1 MFNFKNYL
9 NWPVAAAFLGAA
21 SLLAS
26 CDSAIYEDLPIC
38 ENSRHA
44 VRFVWDNN
52 MLSSDAFRGNVHSV
66 AVYGFDADDRLA
78 FVLEENG
85 DALKMQGYTLA
96 IDVPDLKAGEYT
108 LVAWCGLDNSLEDAT
123 RGESFILSD
132 VEIGKTTREEL
143 ICRMEREVQADGTH
157 HSSEQLFD
165 LFHGTA
171 YGIEI
176 FDKDDK
182 ENAGDHIYQINLTKD
197 TNNVRIMLQQMNK
210 DVKVDDFSFLIEDAN
225 GLLGPDN
232 ELQDDEIIN
241 YEPFNTAEGVAGT
254 VEGTTRADGAIE
266 GLGVAIADLK
276 MSRLMARHESVL
288 TIRNSDGSRVLQ
300 IPLTNYALLAK
311 PYDAEGFTDQEYL
324 DRQDNYRLMFFLD
337 SQGEWF
343 SSQININGWTIVNQ
357 DSQLNKDY

>member
-1 MFNFKNYL
+1 
-9 NWPVAAAFLGAA
+9 
-21 SLLAS
+21 
-26 CDSAIYEDLPIC
+26 
-38 ENSRHA
+38 
-44 VRFVWDNN
+44 
-52 MLSSDAFRGNVHSV
+52 
-66 AVYGFDADDRLA
+66 
-78 FVLEENG
+78 
-85 DALKMQGYTLA
+85 
-96 IDVPDLKAGEYT
+96 
-108 LVAWCGLDNSLEDAT
+108 
-123 RGESFILSD
+123 
-132 VEIGKTTREEL
+132 
-143 ICRMEREVQADGTH
+143 MEREVQADGTH

-337 SQGEWF
+337 SQGEWAT
-343 SSQININGWTIVNQ
+343 SYIVVNSWTIYNV
-357 DSQLNKDY
+357 DTDFATE